1 MEKRI
6 CAYCGKEFDKHE
18 IIYVEGKSYC
28 QKHYSEAEMMTVEE
42 GYDDEEDDKDEEIN
56 RSRTK

>member
-1 MEKRI
+1 MKKRI
-6 CAYCGKEFDKHE
+6 CAYCGKKFDKHE
-18 IIYVEGKSYC
+18 IIYVEGKSFC
-28 QKHYSEAEMMTVEE
+28 QKHYSEAEIMTVEE